1 MISSCAKLDP
11 AVQLADFLYSWQNS
25 PIFERLLN
33 VSKKRPIWG
42 TDIIELLTQSICIT
56 YNIYSNVA
64 GCGQHSDVDSLVPH
78 PLLRFLVEER
88 WLGPNV
94 SPQCFH
100 LSLLLLIPE
109 RDIRLQKRIKFHS

>member
-1 MISSCAKLDP
+1 MSLKRDP
-11 AVQLADFLYSWQNS
+11 FGEQN
-25 PIFERLLN
+25 
-33 VSKKRPIWG
+33 
-42 TDIIELLTQSICIT
+42 IELLTQSICIT

-78 PLLRFLVEER
+78 PLLRFLVEEGS
-88 WLGPNV
+88 LGPNV

-109 RDIRLQKRIKFHS
+109 RDIRLQKRIKFHSWVDVKM